1 MAFVLDRRSHIK
13 LRLDLVEGT
22 TLRREALA
30 TLIKESAES
39 KTGGAFR
46 MMLVLLMLV
55 LLQQQQLGRCTL
67 PNPHIRAIRLGVSG
81 SDECRDLN

>member
-39 KTGGAFR
+39 KTRGAFR
-46 MMLVLLMLV
+46 MVLV

>member
-39 KTGGAFR
+39 KTRGAFR
-46 MMLVLLMLV
+46 MVLV
-55 LLQQQQLGRCTL
+55 LLQQQQSGRGTL
-67 PNPHIRAIRLGVSG
+67 PNHRIRAIRLGVRG
-81 SDECRDLN
+81 SDECRELD